1 MSPKEFTAAC
11 NANRERIKAFEREID
26 AVRQEQKKLEADYV
40 AEHIPETG
48 MHIGQRVV
56 FHDTVT
62 LRDGSSKQVK
72 TVGYLAGGYP
82 DTHPQ
87 GDGGLY
93 LQFHPAKKNGEPSKR
108 ITRTEYFVIGGTVQ

>member
-1 MSPKEFTAAC
+1 MTPKKFTAAC
-11 NANRERIKAFEREID
+11 NANREKIKALERQIEEI
-26 AVRQEQKKLEADYV
+26 RTKQKRLEANYV

-48 MHIGQRVV
+48 MYIGQKVV

-72 TVGYLAGGYP
+72 TVGYLTGGYP

-87 GDGGLY
+87 GDGGIY
-93 LQFHPAKKNGEPSKR
+93 LQFFGEKKNGEPSKR
-108 ITRTEYFVIGGTVQ
+108 ITRTEYFSVKDNE

>member
-1 MSPKEFTAAC
+1 MTPKEFTAAC
-11 NANRERIKAFEREID
+11 KANRDKIKSLEQQIE
-26 AVRQEQKKLEADYV
+26 AVRQEQRRLEAGYV

-48 MHIGQRVV
+48 MQVGQRVV
-56 FHDTVT
+56 FHDTVK
-62 LRDGSSKQVK
+62 LRDGTLRQVD
-72 TVGYLAGGYP
+72 TVGFLAGGYP